1 MDRSPDR
8 GSTPLSSINAKP
20 VNIEFTGFCYIKKF
34 IERRI
39 FMADKEA
46 NGIAYQNKD
55 IASKIFAEK
64 LLLMKPQKE

>member
-1 MDRSPDR
+1 
-8 GSTPLSSINAKP
+8 
-20 VNIEFTGFCYIKKF
+20 
-34 IERRI
+34 
-39 FMADKEA
+39 MADKEA